1 MNGGGSP
8 GSTMW
13 CFRLRLIPVPTK
25 ITFILWALDFVF
37 FTRVTGPAPAAVTM
51 AERKG
56 TMKVQDGGG
65 EQR

>member
-1 MNGGGSP
+1 VVFQATIDP
-8 GSTMW
+8 GADQNNVH
-13 CFRLRLIPVPTK
+13 PVGTR
-25 ITFILWALDFVF
+25 FCF